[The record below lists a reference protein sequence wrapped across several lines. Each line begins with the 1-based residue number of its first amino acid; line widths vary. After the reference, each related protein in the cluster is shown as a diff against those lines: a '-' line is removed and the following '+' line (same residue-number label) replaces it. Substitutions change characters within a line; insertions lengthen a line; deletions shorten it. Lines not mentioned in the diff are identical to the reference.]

1 MNWDPEENQKTKE
14 EKRGETISKIREWM
28 ETDPRVAEWME
39 AHLLCLRV
47 TFSTMTAG
55 DAEDALRRI
64 PIYLRGLEH
73 GKASK
78 ASEGAGQSGP
88 QKHFHSHTR
97 TSARKGNPA
106 GAQPKSR

>member
-1 MNWDPEENQKTKE
+1 MNWDSEEDQQTKE
-14 EKRGETISKIREWM
+14 QKRAQNISEIQEWM
-28 ETDPRVAEWME
+28 DRDPRVKEWIE

-73 GKASK
+73 GTAPEKAEKQGPRSIRSQHPDPRPRRANRK
-78 ASEGAGQSGP
+78 SHSAGP
-88 QKHFHSHTR
+88 QS
-97 TSARKGNPA
+97 
-106 GAQPKSR
+106 